1 MIEKRLK
8 EMRLIL
14 VDLGLPSQQQNDRT
28 ALCLLCLLNISPNQQ
43 FHEAHATLRGITPIM
58 HWAKKHYNKE
68 YAPNSR
74 ETFRRFSMH
83 QLMEAGICLLN
94 PDEPKRPINSPHN
107 VYQIEPTTL
116 ELLKTYGTTEYK
128 TNLVKYLFL
137 KPTLIAR
144 YAKERDMLLL
154 PVKIN
159 DNKYINISAGE
170 HSELIKLIIEE
181 FAPRFVP
188 NGYLVYVG
196 DTSDKFGY
204 FDEDALKKL
213 HVVLDEHGKFPDV
226 IIYHADKNWLIL
238 IESVTSHGPVDAK
251 RHLELEN
258 LFKNCTAGLVYVSAF
273 NTRKGFLKYTESISW
288 ETEVWIADNPSH
300 MIHFNGT
307 RFLGPYK
314 K

>member
-1 MIEKRLK
+1 MINQRLK
-8 EMRLIL
+8 EVRAMLIN
-14 VDLGLPSQQQNDRT
+14 LGLPPQQQNDRT
-28 ALCLLCLLNISPNQQ
+28 ALCLLCLLDILPEQKFS
-43 FHEAHATLRGITPIM
+43 EAQANLRGITPIM
-58 HWAKKHYNKE
+58 NWAREHYKKE

-83 QLMEAGICLLN
+83 QLIQAGVCLLN
-94 PDEPKRPINSPHN
+94 PDDPKRPINSPLN

-116 ELLKTYGTTEYK
+116 ELLKTYGTPKYK
-128 TNLVKYLFL
+128 DNLTKYLSQ

-144 YAKERDMLLL
+144 YAKERDMRLL

-159 DNKYINISAGE
+159 SDEYITLSTGE

-188 NGYLVYVG
+188 NGQLIYVG
-196 DTSDKFGY
+196 DTGNKYGY
-204 FDEDALKKL
+204 FDVEGLKKL
-213 HVVLDEHGKFPDV
+213 SVTLDEHGKLPDV
-226 IIYHADKNWLIL
+226 IIHHTDKNWLIL
-238 IESVTSHGPVDAK
+238 IESVTSHCPVDSK
-251 RHLELEN
+251 RHAELEH

-273 NTRKGFLKYTESISW
+273 NTRRGFLKYTESISW
-288 ETEVWIADNPSH
+288 ETEVWIANNPSH